1 MTLVGIRNALLASAE
16 AAGVTC
22 AVHTLDAVGSTNTW
36 LSERPAPA
44 AGAAEAVLALHQTA
58 GRGRAGRRWQ
68 APRGSGL
75 CFSVSWTFER
85 MPEHASALTLAL
97 GVAAARALESL
108 GLGEAMLKWP
118 NDLVW
123 QDRKLGGIL
132 VESSVAPNG
141 VFRVIAGVGI
151 NLQLPESFSLDDSGG
166 GWSRGI
172 VDLASAQV
180 ETTLA
185 DLGAAVLGAWL
196 PCLAAFEH
204 TPLTETVAAFNRRNW
219 LHDRACELEG
229 EMMRCGDVDAEGRL
243 LVVGMTDGYERALE
257 SGEIVPLAWSAA
269 S

>member
-1 MTLVGIRNALLASAE
+1 MTLDDIHSALLASAE
-16 AAGVTC
+16 AAGVPC

-58 GRGRAGRRWQ
+58 GRGRAGRTWQ

-75 CFSVSWTFER
+75 CFSVSWTFEH

-151 NLQLPESFSLDDSGG
+151 NLKLPESFSLDDSGS

-180 ETTLA
+180 ETTLEE
-185 DLGAAVLGAWL
+185 LGAAVLGGWL

-204 TPLTETVAAFNRRNW
+204 TPLTEAVEAFNRRNW

-229 EMMRCGDVDAEGRL
+229 EMMRCGDVAAEGRL
-243 LVVGMTDGYERALE
+243 RVVGMNDGHERALE